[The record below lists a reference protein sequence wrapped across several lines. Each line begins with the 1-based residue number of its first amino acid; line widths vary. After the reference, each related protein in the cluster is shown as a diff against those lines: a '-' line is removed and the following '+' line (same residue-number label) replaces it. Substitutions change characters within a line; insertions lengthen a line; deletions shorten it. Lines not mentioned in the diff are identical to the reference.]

1 MKRTKR
7 NRAVHLLSAVLL
19 VWLAP
24 LCAAG
29 QPADTLMLQ
38 LESPHFSLYS
48 TPGDIPVLDRLASA
62 LEASYARITQHLGI
76 QMDTKTNVRIY
87 PDVKAYHSA
96 IGYPDAPDWMVG
108 GTWNVKVL
116 MMVSPLHPGS
126 IHTYASLMQVV
137 VHEFVHIA
145 VAYARGA
152 QGLAGLPR
160 WLNEGYAQYEAG
172 QINDRVRASAA
183 ASMRSLVPPTLAQ
196 LDEASDMEF
205 GNMNGYAVSV
215 TIVDYLVTTYGIGK
229 LVQLI
234 KAPESCEAIYGLPE
248 SALER
253 QWVGY
258 MKGEKPE

>member
-7 NRAVHLLSAVLL
+7 NRSVHVLSAMLL
-19 VWLAP
+19 VFLAS

-29 QPADTLMLQ
+29 QPADTLRLQ
-38 LESPHFSLYS
+38 QESPHFSLYA
-48 TPGDIPVLDRLASA
+48 TPGDIPVLDTLASV
-62 LEASYARITQHLGI
+62 LEANYARITQHLGI
-76 QMDTKTNVRIY
+76 QMENRTDVRIY

-108 GTWNVKVL
+108 GSWNGKVL

-145 VAYARGA
+145 VVCA
-152 QGLAGLPR
+152 QDAKGLACLPR

-172 QINDRVRASAA
+172 QINDRVRKSAA
-183 ASMRSLVPPTLAQ
+183 ASMSTATPPTWAQ

-248 SALER
+248 SALEQ

>member
-1 MKRTKR
+1 MKHTKHTW
-7 NRAVHLLSAVLL
+7 AELLLPA
-19 VWLAP
+19 VWLLWMAP

-29 QPADTLMLQ
+29 QPADTLALQ
-38 LESPHFSLYS
+38 RESTHFSLYS
-48 TPGDIPVLDRLASA
+48 TAGDIPVLDTLASA
-62 LEASYARITQHLGI
+62 LEANYARITQHLGI
-76 QMDTKTNVRIY
+76 QMAAKTSVRIY

-108 GTWNVKVL
+108 GTWNGTVL

-152 QGLAGLPR
+152 DGFAGLPR
-160 WLNEGYAQYEAG
+160 WLNEGFAQYEAG
-172 QINDRVRASAA
+172 QTNDRVRASAA
-183 ASMRSLVPPTLAQ
+183 ASLRAPKPPTLAQ

-215 TIVDYLVTTYGIGK
+215 TLVDYLITTYGIDK

-234 KAPESCEAIYGLPE
+234 KAPASCEAIYGLPVSTLQE
-248 SALER
+248 
-253 QWVGY
+253 QWVAY
-258 MKGEKPE
+258 MQQWKPE